1 MDEYDTIYS
10 DMLDRS
16 DFTDLLQRL
25 NQIAPQFVKNQNI
38 NIENLMQTIGSK
50 FSQFN
55 WFEEIQKDIIKLSL
69 QSGRDSCCINVWDEL
84 LVKLQA
90 DTRESVSLCPTR
102 LRFAAHLAI
111 LLMLHNRLTRPD
123 EYNKIV

>member
-38 NIENLMQTIGSK
+38 NIENLM
-50 FSQFN
+50 
-55 WFEEIQKDIIKLSL
+55 
-69 QSGRDSCCINVWDEL
+69 
-84 LVKLQA
+84 
-90 DTRESVSLCPTR
+90 
-102 LRFAAHLAI
+102 
-111 LLMLHNRLTRPD
+111 
-123 EYNKIV
+123 